1 MLLLRLRLVLD
12 GPFGTPLTSGTLFG
26 QMCWAMVRRDGGDGN
41 LAGRLARIE
50 TEPCLVSDAFPE
62 DHLPR
67 PVLPP
72 ERTPATRERADDYKR
87 LRKLRWLRRDRFL
100 KGQLVPAEEQPAEPV
115 EQRTAHGTIDR
126 IRNTTPEQGGLY
138 FVDEWWPKDRADRDG
153 PPSHR
158 LDVYVRTTWAVQEV
172 EALLAAVGGWGH
184 GRDSSTGRGRF
195 RVEGCA
201 VDRELDAASGSRR
214 MSLSHGSWSANMADG
229 RWKLW
234 THFGKVAADV
244 TARGGRPWKRPVVL
258 LRPGATWR
266 PTDDRPAGAWISEG
280 LYQDAGKVGIPV
292 GLNALHLAIPYNE
305 PPATGRGATR

>member
-1 MLLLRLRLVLD
+1 MQLLRLRLALA

-26 QMCWAMVRRDGGDGN
+26 QLCWAMVRRDGDDRA
-41 LAGRLARIE
+41 LTRRLGALE
-50 TEPCLVSDAFPE
+50 AEPCLISDAFPE

-67 PVLPP
+67 PILPP
-72 ERTPATRERADDYKR
+72 EPVPPTRERADSHKK
-87 LRKLRWLRRDRFL
+87 LKKLRWLRRERFL
-100 KGQLVPAEEQPAEPV
+100 RGQLVPGDPPPAEPV
-115 EQRTAHGTIDR
+115 ELRTAHGTIDR
-126 IRNTTPEQGGLY
+126 IRNTTPEEAGLY

-158 LDVYVRTTWAVQEV
+158 LDVYVRTAWPATEV

-201 VDRELDAASGSRR
+201 VDRELDAARGSRR
-214 MSLSHGSWSANMADG
+214 VSLSHGCWSANMADG

-234 THFGKVAADV
+234 THFGKVGADV

-266 PTDDRPAGAWISEG
+266 PTDDRPAGAWITDG
-280 LYQDAGKVGIPV
+280 LYQDAARVGIPV
-292 GLNALHLAIPYNE
+292 GLNAFHLAIAYDD
-305 PPATGRGATR
+305 PPGGARGADR